1 MRALIIEDETNVANS
16 LYSLLKKSGFA
27 TDIAYDG
34 EQGSFLARS
43 NNYDL
48 IITDYILPKMDGF
61 NVIKEIRDDGCS
73 SPILMLSMRKSLE
86 DKISVLEVG
95 ADDYLSKPFFPAEF
109 VARAK
114 ALTRRPPQINMDPLV
129 FHDLRLELD
138 TFRVTRNNKTIRL
151 TNKEFSLLHYFM
163 THPTKIISRDL
174 ILEHVWNG
182 DMDPF
187 SNTLE
192 THIMRLRQ
200 KIDKNGRRLIHNITG
215 RGYKLD
221 IRV

>member
-200 KIDKNGRRLIHNITG
+200 KIDKNGRRL
-215 RGYKLD
+215 R
-221 IRV
+221 

>member
-1 MRALIIEDETNVANS
+1 MRALIIEDEIGVADS
-16 LYSLLKKSGFA
+16 LFSLLKKSGFA
-27 TDIAYDG
+27 ADIAYDG
-34 EQGSFLARS
+34 ERGSFLARS

-48 IITDYILPKMDGF
+48 IITDYTLPKMDGF

-73 SPILMLSMRKSLE
+73 SPILMLSVRKSLE
-86 DKISVLEVG
+86 DKVNVLDIG
-95 ADDYLSKPFFPAEF
+95 ADDYLCKPFSPAEF
-109 VARAK
+109 IARIK
-114 ALTRRPPQINMDPLV
+114 ALTRRPPQINVDPLI

-138 TFRVTRNNKTIRL
+138 TFKVTRNNKNIRL

-163 THPTKIISRDL
+163 AHPTKIIPRDL
-174 ILEHVWNG
+174 ILEHVWDG

-200 KIDKNGRRLIHNITG
+200 KIDKSGRKLIHNIPG

-221 IRV
+221 ICA